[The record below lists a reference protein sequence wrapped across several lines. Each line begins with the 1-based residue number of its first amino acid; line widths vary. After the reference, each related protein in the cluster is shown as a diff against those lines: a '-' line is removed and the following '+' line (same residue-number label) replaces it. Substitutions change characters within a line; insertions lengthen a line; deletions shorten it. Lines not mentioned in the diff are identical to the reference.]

1 MLKTLK
7 KLFVSWQWHSIQLG
21 VPALGIAL
29 FYRSETLCDVV
40 YVIENANWS
49 IRMDGLNTVSNL
61 HHYQRNGWVD
71 ISSTLYKNKIIHFG
85 SSYVFEQF
93 AETLRPDQNK
103 YLINF
108 FHGNIERDPIFNRRF
123 ELLKSMSK
131 VSQV

>member
-7 KLFVSWQWHSIQLG
+7 KIVRKLAMALHSIRR
-21 VPALGIAL
+21 ASSGIAY
-29 FYRSETLCDVV
+29 FIGSETSKCDVV

-61 HHYQRNGWVD
+61 RHYQRNGWVD

-93 AETLRPDQNK
+93 AETLPT
-103 YLINF
+103 
-108 FHGNIERDPIFNRRF
+108 
-123 ELLKSMSK
+123 
-131 VSQV
+131 